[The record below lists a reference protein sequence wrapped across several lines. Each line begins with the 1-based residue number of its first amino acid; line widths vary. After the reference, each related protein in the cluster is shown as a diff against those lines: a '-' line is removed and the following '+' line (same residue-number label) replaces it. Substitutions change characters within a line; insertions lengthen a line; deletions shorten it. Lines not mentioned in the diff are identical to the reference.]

1 MRTEG
6 TRCYW
11 TTLAQWL
18 EEAIGIE
25 KRRVSSATYQNIG
38 RHRGALAENLRV
50 IKTADDITLAKVR
63 EFITRPSY
71 RPPAGQR
78 RGTAGEIILMTINNE
93 LYARDFRRKH
103 EAELLEQAERDVARE
118 IDE

>member
-11 TTLAQWL
+11 TTLEEWL
-18 EEAIGIE
+18 GEAIRIE
-25 KRRVSSATYQNIG
+25 QRRVSSATYQNIG

-50 IKTADDITLAKVR
+50 IKSATDATLISVR
-63 EFITRPSY
+63 EFITRPGY

-78 RGTAGEIILMTINNE
+78 RGTAGESILMTINNE

-118 IDE
+118 IKE